1 MARSIARC
9 SRTTPERRSRKK
21 GMSEALKVMPSI
33 FPPDPVRLELGGD
46 LDDTLAGYF
55 HLVDRLDGGEA
66 GGAALAGSVVA
77 RIAFTRIALGHVQ
90 NPVTRLRL
98 MRRTASAAS
107 AAPPPLFISSTRAR
121 ARAWASILDRED
133 TIPKRKAARHGE
145 IHQRSRTFAGD
156 DLVMPRLA
164 PDHAGP
170 MPLPHHRACRPPRPG
185 RAGSPWWREFPAH
198 RPR

>member
-21 GMSEALKVMPSI
+21 GHVGGIEGHALDL
-33 FPPDPVRLELGGD
+33 PPDPVRLELGGD

-98 MRRTASAAS
+98 MRRTASAR
-107 AAPPPLFISSTRAR
+107 ISCTTALVHFVDAR
-121 ARAWASILDRED
+121 
-133 TIPKRKAARHGE
+133 PCPVPGH
-145 IHQRSRTFAGD
+145 HSR
-156 DLVMPRLA
+156 P
-164 PDHAGP
+164 
-170 MPLPHHRACRPPRPG
+170 
-185 RAGSPWWREFPAH
+185 
-198 RPR
+198 